1 MKIQSVHIYGF
12 GRFSN
17 VRIEQFNDHL
27 QVIYGENEAGK
38 TTLMAFIRA
47 MLFGFP
53 TRQESELRY
62 EPKQGAEYGGKL
74 TIETER
80 YGQVVIERVKGKAR
94 GNVTVSLEDGT
105 VGHDE
110 LLKDVIEGL
119 DRSMY
124 QAIFSF
130 GLQDMQHL
138 DMLQSDE
145 IGSYLYSVGMAGKW
159 NVSELEKQLEKR
171 QGELFKPSGK
181 LPIINQQLAVL
192 QALEKLRTEKETEL
206 QRENELLQAEE
217 ETEANLLRLQ
227 VEANEIRASLRH
239 EERLDMLTPL
249 VLKQKELTL
258 LLKKLPEISTFPHQG
273 MEKIAELR
281 NEEKKFV
288 DKYAEIDFELTKLQ
302 TEMNELAV
310 SEELINKQ
318 VEIKE
323 LHVNL
328 TSYQDWKRTT
338 ENITYEHKQ
347 RNEELAEILQKL
359 GEQWNKST
367 LSEAVTTMEAK
378 EELVSLNEQYRALT
392 ERASFLEV
400 EKSSKESTVNER
412 RRELERIKAERM
424 SEQEQ
429 ERLSVR
435 LQQLMVEESK
445 LKEAMI
451 REQNSPRTQSKQSL
465 FMILLLLL
473 SVALTFT
480 GIQSYWLAFGILAI
494 GFVLVLVLF
503 LTQNKRVSNVVTQDD
518 QQVFISKLHEIE
530 LEKQNI
536 QMELS
541 NIRESEQQSKL
552 ASKSYEDALAT
563 YENILRQQ
571 EQVEQKL
578 LSCDEQLDAWCE
590 RGKFPPIANCTL
602 ALSVFGLVEKGQ
614 ELLRAIMQFEDQL
627 QQFKNKL
634 KNFEEKAEQLA
645 RFANIDVAQSIPLI
659 VEKLV
664 NKLKKNEQ
672 KEMKLQLLL
681 ERTARIEKDKL
692 YFEKQLQQCR
702 EKIQRLFHE
711 ANVETEE
718 SFIEKGMLQE
728 EKIVIERD
736 LRLVDS
742 QLEVQVK
749 NREQLE
755 EWTTEIENTFEIREE
770 RKRELEERLSVVEAE
785 EKEVE
790 KQLFACQTA
799 RQKLGNESEL
809 AALYQKIEV
818 EKTTLKQYAMEWAI
832 HKTAKQM
839 IKKAKAIYEEK
850 RQPEVMQAAE
860 KWFNLLTC
868 GQYTRVFAPIDEA
881 TVTVE
886 RKDEGRFLPEELS
899 QGTKEQLYLALRI
912 ALAEA
917 YRSQEVF
924 PLIIDDVFVN
934 FDDERKRAAA
944 EAIKKLSSRRQVLL
958 FTCHAYIKQLFSA
971 DCHLELK
978 KGI

>member
-1 MKIQSVHIYGF
+1 M
-12 GRFSN
+12 
-17 VRIEQFNDHL
+17 
-27 QVIYGENEAGK
+27 
-38 TTLMAFIRA
+38 
-47 MLFGFP
+47 
-53 TRQESELRY
+53 
-62 EPKQGAEYGGKL
+62 
-74 TIETER
+74 
-80 YGQVVIERVKGKAR
+80 
-94 GNVTVSLEDGT
+94 
-105 VGHDE
+105 
-110 LLKDVIEGL
+110 
-119 DRSMY
+119 
-124 QAIFSF
+124 
-130 GLQDMQHL
+130 
-138 DMLQSDE
+138 
-145 IGSYLYSVGMAGKW
+145 
-159 NVSELEKQLEKR
+159 
-171 QGELFKPSGK
+171 
-181 LPIINQQLAVL
+181 
-192 QALEKLRTEKETEL
+192 
-206 QRENELLQAEE
+206 
-217 ETEANLLRLQ
+217 
-227 VEANEIRASLRH
+227 
-239 EERLDMLTPL
+239 
-249 VLKQKELTL
+249 KQKELTL
-258 LLKKLPEISTFPHQG
+258 LLKKLPDLSTFPHQG

-281 NEEKKFV
+281 NEEKKYV

-400 EKSSKESTVNER
+400 EKSSKKSTVNER

-445 LKEAMI
+445 LKEAII
-451 REQNSPRTQSKQSL
+451 REQNSPRTQSKQPL

-614 ELLRAIMQFEDQL
+614 KLLRAIMQFEDQL

-832 HKTAKQM
+832 HETAKQM

-886 RKDEGRFLPEELS
+886 RKDGGRFLPEELS

-917 YRSQEVF
+917 YRSQAVF